1 MSTTGRNLSLFEENE
16 DSIVDF
22 IAVLTSVIQD
32 SKELFNEDDRKF
44 AKESIESGI
53 LGTINSRSSLSTIDF
68 DLNKENNFHFLI
80 NQIPDIQEIREAIS
94 TGCIDLDDFEILIRA
109 FKSITE
115 MCRPE
120 NISILINKNIESSHK
135 PQNYIIPK
143 EVSYENNVNQTLWLE
158 KKSLFPP
165 FVIAMFDMITKY
177 AHFPNIRM
185 VMFQIC
191 REIANTLINCNWKDD
206 NVLTWLSRPA
216 LSDLLISLADC
227 NIENDISELN
237 ENNQQKRK
245 QCCSP
250 CYIRE
255 VILSSI
261 LSKVLETFSIL
272 RKNNSLNGNIDINI
286 IDNFSLCFSI
296 SNHII
301 QQYHPNC
308 YLEQVDSNSE
318 KGYKNWW
325 TLKSEILN
333 LIQTAKHS
341 HNKDIIMLT
350 QISLYFF
357 NQLDSSHLTLKRIST
372 KNHLYKNLS
381 LNKQIF
387 NGCFFNEYLY
397 GNVEVDLPAC
407 LQSILFNT

>member
-1 MSTTGRNLSLFEENE
+1 MDTIGRDLGLFEEDE

-22 IAVLTSVIQD
+22 ITILTSVVHD
-32 SKELFNEDDRKF
+32 SKELFSEGHRKIT
-44 AKESIESGI
+44 KESIESGI
-53 LGTINSRSSLSTIDF
+53 LGTINSRSSLSVIDF
-68 DLNKENNFHFLI
+68 NYKENNFNFLI

-94 TGCIDLDDFEILIRA
+94 SGCIDLDDFEILIKT

-120 NISILINKNIESSHK
+120 NISILINKNNISQK
-135 PQNYIIPK
+135 YQNYAIPK
-143 EVSYENNVNQTLWLE
+143 ELSSENSINETSILE
-158 KKSLFPP
+158 KKSLFPS
-165 FVIAMFDMITKY
+165 FIIAMFDMITKY
-177 AHFPNIRM
+177 AHFSNIRM

-191 REIANTLINCNWKDD
+191 REIVNTLISCNWKDD

-216 LSDLLISLADC
+216 LSDLLISLADYGLEC
-227 NIENDISELN
+227 DISEFN
-237 ENNQQKRK
+237 ENNPQKKK

-250 CYIRE
+250 CYIKE

-261 LSKVLETFSIL
+261 LSKVVETFNIL
-272 RKNNSLNGNIDINI
+272 RKNNLVNGSIDINI

-308 YLEQVDSNSE
+308 YSEQVNSNSE
-318 KGYKNWW
+318 KGYKSWW
-325 TLKSEILN
+325 ILKSELLN
-333 LIQTAKHS
+333 LIQTARHS
-341 HNKDIIMLT
+341 YNKDIVMLT
-350 QISLYFF
+350 QILLYFL
-357 NQLDSSHLTLKRIST
+357 NQIDSSHLTLKKIST

-381 LNKQIF
+381 LNKQIP
-387 NGCFFNEYLY
+387 NRCFFNEYLY

-407 LQSILFNT
+407 LQSILFNN